1 MPNTADL
8 EQYVYYTLLVNP
20 DFDKHPAVQRIV
32 GETQG
37 KPGAFGA
44 AMEALPDSVVQ
55 ELKSNRFEH
64 VAMEGAGQ

>member
-1 MPNTADL
+1 MTDATDC

-20 DFDKHPAVQRIV
+20 DFDQRPEGQRIV

-37 KPGAFGA
+37 RPAAFGA

-55 ELKSNRFEH
+55 EIKSNRFGR
-64 VAMEGAGQ
+64 VIAGAGP